1 MVPDAQRTRR
11 GWSLTQRLTL
21 ALSLGAFFVA
31 VVLGF
36 LGADRGDRQQ
46 AARVAAWEREFAGSL
61 AERCAPLLERNDLM
75 RLSVLTSVARD
86 QAQGRV
92 LVLDRGG
99 RVVLDTAL
107 VLGDRQL
114 GLLAGGA
121 PLQRTTVREGE
132 EGQTP
137 TAMRETLVPIRFG
150 GEPIG
155 ELRLQHD
162 LAVEATTFDFTWFGL
177 VLLSCLS
184 LVVVA
189 ALMGQHW
196 SARVRSATDAMIRL
210 SAGEVGGVRGDAAE
224 GEFHDL
230 GQALREMERGM
241 QDGLQRVADGFVAMA
256 LQLVEGL
263 ERHRLVAPGHGERT
277 ARLAARLA
285 ERVQLLPADRHDLDL
300 ACRLI
305 DLGKAWVRPAILQKQ
320 GVLTEV
326 EHQSLRQHPV
336 RAAEHLE
343 CMPGLRRAAQ
353 MLRHQQERHDGS
365 GGPDGLRG
373 DRIPLGSRIL
383 SIAAAFDLLT
393 TCAVER
399 PMAWQEALAQLQS
412 ERGEAFDPW
421 LVDLFAEV
429 VQKAPPAP
437 PNDRPVMIVPGG
449 SLPWRSAAESDA
461 IADED
466 EPDDESCGDEELEV
480 MLDEPHAEDAS

>member
-1 MVPDAQRTRR
+1 MVPGAQRTRR

-21 ALSLGAFFVA
+21 ALSIGAFFVA
-31 VVLGF
+31 VLLGF
-36 LGADRGDRQQ
+36 LGADRGDRQL
-46 AARVAAWEREFAGSL
+46 AARAAVAEREFAAAL
-61 AERCAPLLERNDLM
+61 AERCAPLLERSDLM

-92 LVLDRGG
+92 LVLDRAG

-132 EGQTP
+132 EGQAA

-155 ELRLQHD
+155 ELRLQCD
-162 LAVEATTFDFTWFGL
+162 LVMQATLFDFTWFGL
-177 VLLSCLS
+177 ALLGCLS
-184 LVVVA
+184 LVVTA
-189 ALMGQHW
+189 AIMGQHW

-210 SAGEVGGVRGDAAE
+210 SAGEVGGVHGDATE

-256 LQLVEGL
+256 MQLVEGL

-277 ARLAARLA
+277 ARLASRLA

-300 ACRLI
+300 ACRLV

-320 GVLTEV
+320 GTLTEV

-343 CMPGLRRAAQ
+343 CMPGLRRSAL
-353 MLRHQQERHDGS
+353 MLRHQQERYDGS

-383 SIAAAFDLLT
+383 AIAAAFDLLT
-393 TCAVER
+393 TCAADR
-399 PMAWQEALAQLQS
+399 PLGWREALAQLQR
-412 ERGEAFDPW
+412 ERGEVFDPW
-421 LVDLFAEV
+421 LVDLFVEEV
-429 VQKAPPAP
+429 EKAPPVPA
-437 PNDRPVMIVPGG
+437 NDRPVMIVPGG
-449 SLPWRSAAESDA
+449 NLPWRSAAEVGETPDEA
-461 IADED
+461 DDDDLRDED
-466 EPDDESCGDEELEV
+466 ELEV
-480 MLDEPHAEDAS
+480 MQDEPQAGDTP